1 MTKPSRLDAGTI
13 VAGRYR
19 VEREIGRGGMAQVYE
34 ARHTDIG
41 KAVAVKVLAAEFASS
56 PVVVER
62 FLREARAAAAVHSP
76 YICDVYDSGKLDDG
90 RPFLVMELLKGESL
104 YERMVKIRQF
114 DAETT
119 ARVVTHV
126 SRGLMKAH
134 AASIVHRDLK
144 PENIFLTVDE
154 EGDLRA
160 KVLDFGLAKFYAPTN
175 DGDAASARLTREG
188 AIFGT
193 PAYMSPEQVQGQGTV
208 DHRADLWALGC
219 IAYECL
225 TGRTVWATDKGIAM
239 TFAQIAS
246 AALPKILRYRPDLP
260 QTLEE
265 WFERALA
272 RDPDVRFQTAKE
284 LAEHFNAAINQ
295 GSPSLMFGEISRVGP
310 SPISDDLARQYLQG
324 GEGSMPSSKRR
335 PAAGEPAVPSG
346 EVVSLGETPRAPS
359 VLSPHPVTDP
369 LPVSLRANEPPYTQ
383 PSPEPRSESLPG
395 DLGISNTV
403 NKPPVA
409 SGRRSRWPLLLVGV
423 VGVAGGAVGAWQ
435 TMRSM
440 GTTPAVTSASGLA
453 STAPSAGRSA
463 TAPLSGSAAA
473 PPVDSALLAN
483 APRWW
488 PLVQEGQAKVL
499 AGDLPEAAR
508 RFKEAQDTMSSS
520 VGKSMLDHVTV
531 ARDSKGPCKL
541 TALTRLRSP

>member
-1 MTKPSRLDAGTI
+1 MTKTSRLDAGTI

-41 KAVAVKVLAAEFASS
+41 KGVAVKVLAAEFASS

-119 ARVVTHV
+119 ARIVTHV

-134 AASIVHRDLK
+134 AANIVHRDLK

-246 AALPKILRYRPDLP
+246 APLPRISRYRPDLP
-260 QTLEE
+260 DTIEA
-265 WFERALA
+265 WFDRALA

-284 LAEHFNAAINQ
+284 LAEHFNGAINQ

-310 SPISDDLARQYLQG
+310 SPITDEMRRMMEPRPIRAARRRRRSG
-324 GEGSMPSSKRR
+324 GRR
-335 PAAGEPAVPSG
+335 PASPRCRRARSRPCRRPSRSCRSRRCGRCRRCRRRRCLRRATRTRSRRPSRGSSRSRAILARATRCSARRRRARAGRCCWSARWASSAARSG
-346 EVVSLGETPRAPS
+346 P
-359 VLSPHPVTDP
+359 
-369 LPVSLRANEPPYTQ
+369 
-383 PSPEPRSESLPG
+383 
-395 DLGISNTV
+395 
-403 NKPPVA
+403 
-409 SGRRSRWPLLLVGV
+409 GRRCG
-423 VGVAGGAVGAWQ
+423 
-435 TMRSM
+435 
-440 GTTPAVTSASGLA
+440 
-453 STAPSAGRSA
+453 PSF
-463 TAPLSGSAAA
+463 
-473 PPVDSALLAN
+473 
-483 APRWW
+483 
-488 PLVQEGQAKVL
+488 
-499 AGDLPEAAR
+499 R
-508 RFKEAQDTMSSS
+508 R
-520 VGKSMLDHVTV
+520 
-531 ARDSKGPCKL
+531 GPGW
-541 TALTRLRSP
+541 RR